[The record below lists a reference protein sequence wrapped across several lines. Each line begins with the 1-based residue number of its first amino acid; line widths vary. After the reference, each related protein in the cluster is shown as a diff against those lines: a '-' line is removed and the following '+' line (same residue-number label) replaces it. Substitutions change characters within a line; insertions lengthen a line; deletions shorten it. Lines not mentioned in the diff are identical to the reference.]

1 MGRSRVFRVTTWL
14 VCVATSEGFVSQG
27 SGVRGG
33 LGSLRAGEGEDE
45 KPAELTE
52 DFRDFRA
59 RLIARTQGE
68 GLEQG
73 SDEKAAGAGWAYETP
88 LLEQG
93 CVLLG
98 GVEQKFGFGL
108 RQQYFHKCVLLV
120 TQYDDAFTRGVIVN
134 RPSRREVDGWTLWC
148 GGDVEEGGLF
158 AAHRLGKPGGGRPP
172 SIECLMTSDLEG
184 SASCRKVGNGLWTAS
199 FDDAKAAVA
208 AGAAAKDDFVC
219 VCGYAGWAPK
229 QLEGEL
235 ERSSWYVAATDGAT
249 LVKEL
254 QEKQRLSSAE
264 EALDDGLACWEDM
277 MVRIGKDHAG
287 EAKTTTTSADKDDAC
302 FEGKTFDDA
311 MLRAWID
318 NKLDAPKL
326 DADSFLEAGRR
337 QARKEH
343 ALDAIAKDGD
353 VIPGALL
360 ACQNVDG
367 ADFLLDKQFL
377 HKSLVQVI
385 AVQQDLVIGCVLNR
399 PTKRRVSLRLDKGGE
414 RSKTVAFG
422 GDVQVRTAAG
432 GVVWLKR
439 GPLAGDKGDRL
450 PLGGDDEARATHVVS
465 AKDVVD
471 ALANDAVDPDDVLAA
486 SGVVAFAKVD
496 LDRLLG
502 AGHALPV
509 PLPLAPLDA
518 AWALHSDAGNNLL
531 DQEDVW
537 RASFDAAN
545 RALVDIPP
553 PATSAE
559 LDGTLADVALDKF
572 CETFLS

>member
-1 MGRSRVFRVTTWL
+1 MRAALIATAAALRSSLACAF
-14 VCVATSEGFVSQG
+14 VAPHAPTK
-27 SGVRGG
+27 
-33 LGSLRAGEGEDE
+33 LAALRSGEDDE
-45 KPAELTE
+45 EPAELTE

-68 GLEQG
+68 GLEVG
-73 SDEKAAGAGWAYETP
+73 SDREAAGAGWAYETP

-98 GVEQKFGFGL
+98 GVEQEFGFGL
-108 RQQYFHKCVLLV
+108 RQQYFHKCVLLL

-134 RPSRREVDGWTLWC
+134 RPSRREVDGWSLWC

-158 AAHRLGKPGGGRPP
+158 AAHKLGKPGAGRPP
-172 SIECLMTSDLEG
+172 SIECLSTEELPG
-184 SASCRKVGNGLWTAS
+184 SESCRKVGNGLWTSS
-199 FDDAKAAVA
+199 FGDAKAAVA
-208 AGAAAKDDFVC
+208 SGVAEKDDFVC
-219 VCGYAGWAPK
+219 ICGYAGWAPK

-235 ERSSWYVAATDGAT
+235 ERHSWYVAATDGAT
-249 LVKEL
+249 LVREL
-254 QEKQRLSSAE
+254 QDKQRGADGDIP
-264 EALDDGLACWEDM
+264 LDDGLECWRSLM
-277 MVRIGKDHAG
+277 TNIGR
-287 EAKTTTTSADKDDAC
+287 EASVATAAKKSAATND
-302 FEGKTFDDA
+302 FDDL

-318 NKLDAPKL
+318 NKLDAPVMN
-326 DADSFLEAGRR
+326 ADSFLEASRH
-337 QARKEH
+337 QARKEQ
-343 ALDAIAKDGD
+343 ALGAVARDGS

-360 ACQNVDG
+360 ACQNVKG

-377 HKSLVQVI
+377 HKSLVQII

-450 PLGGDDEARATHVVS
+450 PLGGDDASKATHVVS

-496 LDRLLG
+496 LERMLG
-502 AGHALPV
+502 NGHALPV

-518 AWALHSDAGNNLL
+518 AWALHSDKGAPLL
-531 DQEDVW
+531 SPDDIW
-537 RASFDAAN
+537 RASFDAAT
-545 RALVDIPP
+545 RAAADLPP
-553 PATSAE
+553 PATPAE
-559 LDGTLADVALDKF
+559 LADTLADVALEKF
-572 CETFLS
+572 CTTFLS